1 MPIIRITNRGGF
13 SSCANFLLLVSSPI
27 NVEGSPMEQAAT
39 TSETIKGRSR
49 LSFDEEKKDGERREN
64 DKKKP
69 FRRLDSIDY

>member
-1 MPIIRITNRGGF
+1 M
-13 SSCANFLLLVSSPI
+13 SSPI

-39 TSETIKGRSR
+39 SERDDKGEKSVVIRR
-49 LSFDEEKKDGERREN
+49 GAKKDGERREN

>member
-1 MPIIRITNRGGF
+1 
-13 SSCANFLLLVSSPI
+13 
-27 NVEGSPMEQAAT
+27 MEQAAT
-39 TSETIKGRSR
+39 ASEAIKGRSR